1 MEREQTTARQLAEMN
16 QKARQELRKT
26 RKQLEHLK
34 GYLDKAEQRELQ
46 EILEREQ
53 DGFELE

>member
-1 MEREQTTARQLAEMN
+1 MEQEQTTAEQLTELN

-26 RKQLEHLK
+26 KEQLEALK